1 MSAATFP
8 CPRCGTAIRR
18 NDRTRPPRLTCPRCR
33 FLIFDY
39 PRSCAGMLVVRD
51 QRLLVLRRG
60 HRPKRGF
67 LDIPGGFMEAGES
80 FEGAARRELKEETGL
95 TVGRAEL
102 FAIYWDRYFLSGF
115 GYFPTLNFYYIA
127 RWRSGEPVP
136 ADDAAG
142 AEWVPIATLGRTRA
156 RPAWKHMRELFRDL
170 RARTRGGRGRGAAL
184 PRDAAPSR
192 SSSSSSPARRRA

>member
-1 MSAATFP
+1 MSGPGFP
-8 CPRCGTAIRR
+8 CPRCGRPIRR
-18 NDRTRPPRLTCPRCR
+18 TTAPRPRRITCPRCR

-39 PRSCAGMLVVRD
+39 PRACAGMLVVRGG
-51 QRLLVLRRG
+51 RLLVLRRG

-80 FEGAARRELKEETGL
+80 FEAAARRELKEETGL

-102 FAIYWDRYFLSGF
+102 FEIYWDRYFLRGF

-142 AEWVPIATLGRTRA
+142 ADWVPIARLGHGVA

-170 RARTRGGRGRGAAL
+170 RARVGR
-184 PRDAAPSR
+184 SR
-192 SSSSSSPARRRA
+192 R